1 MTFLGFGPGELA
13 AITAIMTLATLVQM
27 GLGLGLSLVM
37 IPLLALVSPT
47 LVPGP
52 AVCCAFVLMPLMIW
66 GRGHLI
72 DRVEIGWGAFGLVL
86 GTAIGVVA
94 LVWIDPV
101 HLPRVFGAMILIAV
115 GLALSGLRLRLR
127 PRDIAGASIVS
138 GIMGGMSGIHGPLIG
153 IVYAGEDPAKIRA
166 TLALYWIIAYAILIA
181 MHVVAGRFGW
191 IDVARA
197 SVLMPGLFLGYHLAP
212 LIVSRIDRQRM
223 RIGMLTISTLAAL
236 MLLIRG

>member
-1 MTFLGFGPGELA
+1 MTLLGFGPGELA

-52 AVCCAFVLMPLMIW
+52 AVCCAFVLMPLMIH
-66 GRGHLI
+66 GNAHLI
-72 DRVEIGWGAFGLVL
+72 DRVEIGWGAFGLVV
-86 GTAIGVVA
+86 GTAVGVVA

-115 GLALSGLRLRLR
+115 ALALSGLRLKVQ

-138 GIMGGMSGIHGPLIG
+138 GVMGGMSGIHGPLIG
-153 IVYAGEDPAKIRA
+153 IVYAGEEPAKIRA
-166 TLALYWIIAYAILIA
+166 TLALYWIIAYAIMIA
-181 MHVVAGRFGW
+181 MHVIAGRFGW

-197 SVLMPGLFLGYHLAP
+197 GVLMPGLLLGYKLAP
-212 LIVSRIDRQRM
+212 LIVRHIDRQRM
-223 RIGMLTISTLAAL
+223 RWGMLTIATLGAL